1 MIATAART
9 LSWPGV
15 ILPAPQVYLVG
26 GGIASMAAAT
36 FMIRDGDVFGQNI
49 TILEE
54 SDKIG
59 GSLDGA
65 GSPEKG
71 YVLRGGRKRCVSHTL
86 LSRSPAPQVRRS
98 LFRR

>member
-1 MIATAART
+1 MIAIAAPT

-26 GGIASMAAAT
+26 DGIASMAAAA
-36 FMIRDGDVFGQNI
+36 FMIPDGDVFGQNI

-54 SDKIG
+54 YDKIG

-65 GSPEKG
+65 GSPEK
-71 YVLRGGRKRCVSHTL
+71 
-86 LSRSPAPQVRRS
+86 
-98 LFRR
+98 